1 MRNGHGWRD
10 PIEANRLFV
19 GIGPA
24 FGAKK
29 QGVASATY
37 NCALGPF
44 LRNAGMILQS
54 VGFADPVN

>member
-1 MRNGHGWRD
+1 MATDGHD

-24 FGAKK
+24 LQGWK

-44 LRNAGMILQS
+44 LWNGGMIFES